1 MVCSPCFVQKAQVQ
15 TGAGMEAISGV
26 KFYAK
31 DIEETETTSERQV
44 SSITGGM

>member
-1 MVCSPCFVQKAQVQ
+1 MVCSPRTVQRAQVL

-31 DIEETETTSERQV
+31 IIAETGTTSEQ
-44 SSITGGM
+44 